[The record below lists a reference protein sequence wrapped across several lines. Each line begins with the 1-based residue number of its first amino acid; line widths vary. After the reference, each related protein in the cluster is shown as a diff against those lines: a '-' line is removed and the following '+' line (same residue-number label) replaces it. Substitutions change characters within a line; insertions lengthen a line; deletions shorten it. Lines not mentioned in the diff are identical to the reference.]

1 MNEQTPQPSRSLK
14 LLVAF
19 AFLAICALI
28 AVGAVTYSFSV
39 YSAPRNFI
47 EPEKTVVIKPGTG
60 GRAILRQ
67 LHAEGILPPPWLI
80 TAPMMLGH
88 DATGLKA
95 GEYLFTSGQSPR
107 DILGQISRGEIV
119 LRQVVIPEG
128 FALYQIK
135 AVFAKEPLLTG
146 PFPTNIIEGSI
157 FPSAERFDKGE
168 TQAAVVAR
176 MQKRMTET
184 LDAEW
189 AKRARN
195 LPFSTKEQALVLAS
209 IVEEETGV
217 PEERG
222 RVAAVFVNR
231 LRDGMKLQTDPTV
244 VYGIERARGGAM
256 GRLLTTNDLARDHP
270 WNTYTRE
277 GLPPTP
283 ICSPGLDSIKA
294 VLNPPSTDEYYFV
307 AKGDG
312 GHYFAKDVK
321 GHQANIVKYKA
332 KLRELKTVDKQIK

>member
-1 MNEQTPQPSRSLK
+1 MNETKRSSK
-14 LLVAF
+14 LLIAF
-19 AFLAICALI
+19 VFLLLCALI
-28 AVGAVTYSFSV
+28 VIGAITYSFTV
-39 YSAPRNFI
+39 YSAPRNFL
-47 EPEKTVVIKPGTG
+47 EAEKTVVIKPGTG
-60 GRAILRQ
+60 ARAILKQ
-67 LHAEGILPPPWLI
+67 LHAEGILPSPWVI

-88 DATGLKA
+88 DATSLKA
-95 GEYLFTSGQSPR
+95 GEYLFTSGQSPA
-107 DILGQISRGEIV
+107 DILGQIGRGEIV
-119 LRQVVIPEG
+119 VRQVVVPEG

-135 AVFAKEPLLTG
+135 AVFAKEPNLTG
-146 PFPTNIIEGSI
+146 EFPSNIMEGSI
-157 FPSAERFDKGE
+157 FPSAERFEKGE

-176 MQKRMTET
+176 LQKRMSEN

-189 AKRARN
+189 AKRAQN

-256 GRLLTTNDLARDHP
+256 GRQLTTNDLARDHP
-270 WNTYTRE
+270 WNTYTRD

-321 GHQANIVKYKA
+321 GHQANIVRYKA
-332 KLRELKTVDKQIK
+332 KLRELKSVDKQGN